1 MNMTDPSISS
11 KTSKS
16 ESTSTSSGCTP
27 TFVDSAGCPNVNNTT
42 YTTSTPSMEFR
53 IACAIDLTS
62 SPGED
67 IELANVTTQTL
78 DNCLDSCAR
87 YNNGQCQAATWIQF
101 SPDSPEMNS
110 KCFFK
115 ANSGVRIPM
124 NSTGTI
130 ATSGFRISWHG
141 LMVWVFVLA
150 IAFHHMT
157 WYLEISEHQAYCP
170 LLVTIIFMGLAFGRW
185 VLIIYTVFKDVLQR
199 GLWGYAGRGV
209 HSFTR
214 HEDMMFKICIA
225 CG

>member
-1 MNMTDPSISS
+1 MTDPSISS

-130 ATSGFRISWHG
+130 ATSGFRIS
-141 LMVWVFVLA
+141 
-150 IAFHHMT
+150 
-157 WYLEISEHQAYCP
+157 
-170 LLVTIIFMGLAFGRW
+170 
-185 VLIIYTVFKDVLQR
+185 
-199 GLWGYAGRGV
+199 
-209 HSFTR
+209 
-214 HEDMMFKICIA
+214 
-225 CG
+225 